1 MKRFITYLYDY
12 TGAVK
17 GKNAGFV
24 KVDMRGNQCR
34 LEIHVRGLGQV
45 TEQGIIYFIIED
57 SGLNGVKVGEIEILR
72 GQGDYGTIIKCNPIG
87 DSPYQFGQ
95 IAGVCVTYGDH
106 QMAAS
111 KWKED
116 PNLQFALQDIH
127 IWEPPQLEPEEELQ
141 KQEKLQPK
149 ADASAAQIKKETH
162 SEPVAQQSEQSAQQ
176 SAQLRTDGAQTQI
189 KQVETS
195 KSAVPRSASLET
207 KQSTASATQ
216 QSAASAAKQPTA
228 SAAQQ
233 STASVTQQSAPK
245 QALQQMQKE
254 QQMLQQTA
262 HPTAQAAAQETGW
275 AKTWKQ
281 LQAQNEKLEFRK
293 ERNGDWIKMDIKAIR
308 SLPKRNWYLGNNSFL
323 VHGFFNYHYL
333 ILGREMDGD
342 KERWY
347 LGVPGFYQQQER
359 VMATIFGFPEFFNS
373 QNGAEPFGYWI
384 HTVEME

>member
-1 MKRFITYLYDY
+1 MGTKLKRFITYLYDY

-57 SGLNGVKVGEIEILR
+57 SGLNGVKVGEMEILR

-127 IWEPPQLEPEEELQ
+127 IWEPPQLEPEEEVQ

-149 ADASAAQIKKETH
+149 ADASAAQIRQETH
-162 SEPVAQQSEQSAQQ
+162 SEPVAQQLEQSA
-176 SAQLRTDGAQTQI
+176 SS
-189 KQVETS
+189 E
-195 KSAVPRSASLET
+195 
-207 KQSTASATQ
+207 TQ
-216 QSAASAAKQPTA
+216 QPTTSAA
-228 SAAQQ
+228 
-233 STASVTQQSAPK
+233 
-245 QALQQMQKE
+245 
-254 QQMLQQTA
+254 QQTA
-262 HPTAQAAAQETGW
+262 HPTAQAAALETDW
-275 AKTWKQ
+275 AETWKQ

-384 HTVEME
+384 HTVEIE

>member
-57 SGLNGVKVGEIEILR
+57 SGLNGVKVGEMEILR

-95 IAGVCVTYGDH
+95 IAGVCVSYGDH

-141 KQEKLQPK
+141 KLEKLQPK
-149 ADASAAQIKKETH
+149 ADASEAQIRKETH
-162 SEPVAQQSEQSAQQ
+162 SEPVAQQLEQSAQQ
-176 SAQLRTDGAQTQI
+176 SAKSRTDASQAQI
-189 KQVETS
+189 RQVEIS
-195 KSAVPRSASLET
+195 K
-207 KQSTASATQ
+207 
-216 QSAASAAKQPTA
+216 

-233 STASVTQQSAPK
+233 
-245 QALQQMQKE
+245 
-254 QQMLQQTA
+254 TA
-262 HPTAQAAAQETGW
+262 HSTAQAAVLETGW
-275 AKTWKQ
+275 AETWKQ

-384 HTVEME
+384 HTVEIE

>member
-57 SGLNGVKVGEIEILR
+57 SGLNGVKVGEMEILR

-95 IAGVCVTYGDH
+95 IAGVCVSYGDH

-127 IWEPPQLEPEEELQ
+127 IWEPPQLEPEQELQ
-141 KQEKLQPK
+141 KLEKLQPK
-149 ADASAAQIKKETH
+149 ADASEAQI
-162 SEPVAQQSEQSAQQ
+162 
-176 SAQLRTDGAQTQI
+176 R
-189 KQVETS
+189 QVEIS
-195 KSAVPRSASLET
+195 K
-207 KQSTASATQ
+207 
-216 QSAASAAKQPTA
+216 

-233 STASVTQQSAPK
+233 PTTSETQQPTTSA
-245 QALQQMQKE
+245 A
-254 QQMLQQTA
+254 QQTA
-262 HPTAQAAAQETGW
+262 HPTAQAAALETGW
-275 AKTWKQ
+275 AETWKQ

-384 HTVEME
+384 HTVEIE

>member
-127 IWEPPQLEPEEELQ
+127 IWEPPQLEPEEVQ

-149 ADASAAQIKKETH
+149 ADASAAQIRQETH
-162 SEPVAQQSEQSAQQ
+162 SEPVAQQLEQSA
-176 SAQLRTDGAQTQI
+176 SS
-189 KQVETS
+189 E
-195 KSAVPRSASLET
+195 
-207 KQSTASATQ
+207 TQ
-216 QSAASAAKQPTA
+216 QPTTSETQQPTT
-228 SAAQQ
+228 SE
-233 STASVTQQSAPK
+233 T
-245 QALQQMQKE
+245 
-254 QQMLQQTA
+254 QQTA
-262 HPTAQAAAQETGW
+262 HPTAQAVAQETDW
-275 AKTWKQ
+275 VKTWKQ

-384 HTVEME
+384 HTVEIE

>member
-45 TEQGIIYFIIED
+45 TEQGILYFIIED
-57 SGLNGVKVGEIEILR
+57 SGLNGVKVGEMEILR

-87 DSPYQFGQ
+87 DSPYRFGQ
-95 IAGVCVTYGDH
+95 IAGVCVTYGEN

-127 IWEPPQLEPEEELQ
+127 IWEPPQLEPEENLQ
-141 KQEKLQPK
+141 KQEKSQPK
-149 ADASAAQIKKETH
+149 TDASAAQIKKETH
-162 SEPVAQQSEQSAQQ
+162 SEPVAQQS
-176 SAQLRTDGAQTQI
+176 
-189 KQVETS
+189 V
-195 KSAVPRSASLET
+195 
-207 KQSTASATQ
+207 SATQ
-216 QSAASAAKQPTA
+216 QPIASAI
-228 SAAQQ
+228 
-233 STASVTQQSAPK
+233 QQSAPK

-254 QQMLQQTA
+254 QQVLQQTTQ
-262 HPTAQAAAQETGW
+262 PTAQAAAQETGW

-281 LQAQNEKLEFRK
+281 LQMQNEKLEFRK

>member
-45 TEQGIIYFIIED
+45 TEQGIIYFMIED
-57 SGLNGVKVGEIEILR
+57 SGLNGVKVGEMEILR

-87 DSPYQFGQ
+87 DSPYRFGQ
-95 IAGVCVTYGDH
+95 IAGVCVTYGDN

-127 IWEPPQLEPEEELQ
+127 IWEPPQLEPEENLQ

-149 ADASAAQIKKETH
+149 TDASAAQIKH
-162 SEPVAQQSEQSAQQ
+162 
-176 SAQLRTDGAQTQI
+176 
-189 KQVETS
+189 VETS
-195 KSAVPRSASLET
+195 KSE
-207 KQSTASATQ
+207 TQ
-216 QSAASAAKQPTA
+216 QPVSAMQQPTSSAGQQPTSSAAR
-228 SAAQQ
+228 
-233 STASVTQQSAPK
+233 QSAPK

-254 QQMLQQTA
+254 QQVLQQTTQ
-262 HPTAQAAAQETGW
+262 PMAQAATQETGW

-281 LQAQNEKLEFRK
+281 LQMQNEKLEFRK

>member
-57 SGLNGVKVGEIEILR
+57 SGLNGVKVGEMEILR

-149 ADASAAQIKKETH
+149 ADASAAQIRQETH
-162 SEPVAQQSEQSAQQ
+162 SEPVAQQLEQSA
-176 SAQLRTDGAQTQI
+176 SS
-189 KQVETS
+189 E
-195 KSAVPRSASLET
+195 
-207 KQSTASATQ
+207 TQ
-216 QSAASAAKQPTA
+216 QPTTSAA
-228 SAAQQ
+228 
-233 STASVTQQSAPK
+233 
-245 QALQQMQKE
+245 
-254 QQMLQQTA
+254 QQTA
-262 HPTAQAAAQETGW
+262 HPTAQAAAQETDW

-384 HTVEME
+384 HTVEIE

>member
-57 SGLNGVKVGEIEILR
+57 SGLNGVKVGEMEILR

-127 IWEPPQLEPEEELQ
+127 IWEPPQLESEEEVQ

-149 ADASAAQIKKETH
+149 ADASAAQIRQETH
-162 SEPVAQQSEQSAQQ
+162 SEPVAQQLEQSASSETQQ
-176 SAQLRTDGAQTQI
+176 PTT
-189 KQVETS
+189 
-195 KSAVPRSASLET
+195 
-207 KQSTASATQ
+207 SAT
-216 QSAASAAKQPTA
+216 
-228 SAAQQ
+228 
-233 STASVTQQSAPK
+233 
-245 QALQQMQKE
+245 
-254 QQMLQQTA
+254 QQTA
-262 HPTAQAAAQETGW
+262 HPTAQAVAQETDW

>member
-1 MKRFITYLYDY
+1 
-12 TGAVK
+12 
-17 GKNAGFV
+17 
-24 KVDMRGNQCR
+24 
-34 LEIHVRGLGQV
+34 
-45 TEQGIIYFIIED
+45 
-57 SGLNGVKVGEIEILR
+57 
-72 GQGDYGTIIKCNPIG
+72 
-87 DSPYQFGQ
+87 
-95 IAGVCVTYGDH
+95 
-106 QMAAS
+106 MAAS

-149 ADASAAQIKKETH
+149 ADASAAQIRQETH
-162 SEPVAQQSEQSAQQ
+162 SEPVAQQLEQSASSETQQ
-176 SAQLRTDGAQTQI
+176 PTTSETQ
-189 KQVETS
+189 QPTT
-195 KSAVPRSASLET
+195 L
-207 KQSTASATQ
+207 ATQ
-216 QSAASAAKQPTA
+216 QPT
-228 SAAQQ
+228 
-233 STASVTQQSAPK
+233 TLET
-245 QALQQMQKE
+245 
-254 QQMLQQTA
+254 QQTA
-262 HPTAQAAAQETGW
+262 HPTAQAVAQETDW

-384 HTVEME
+384 HTVEIE

>member
-45 TEQGIIYFIIED
+45 TEQGILYFIIED
-57 SGLNGVKVGEIEILR
+57 SGLNGVKVGEMEILR

-141 KQEKLQPK
+141 KQEKLQSK
-149 ADASAAQIKKETH
+149 ADASEAQI
-162 SEPVAQQSEQSAQQ
+162 
-176 SAQLRTDGAQTQI
+176 R
-189 KQVETS
+189 QVEIS
-195 KSAVPRSASLET
+195 K
-207 KQSTASATQ
+207 
-216 QSAASAAKQPTA
+216 

-233 STASVTQQSAPK
+233 PTTSETQQPTTSA
-245 QALQQMQKE
+245 A
-254 QQMLQQTA
+254 QQTA
-262 HPTAQAAAQETGW
+262 HPTAQAAALETGW
-275 AKTWKQ
+275 AETWKQ

-384 HTVEME
+384 HTVEIE

>member
-17 GKNAGFV
+17 GRNAGFV

-57 SGLNGVKVGEIEILR
+57 SGLNGVKVGEMEILR

-149 ADASAAQIKKETH
+149 ADASAAQIRQETH
-162 SEPVAQQSEQSAQQ
+162 SEPVAQQLEQSA
-176 SAQLRTDGAQTQI
+176 S
-189 KQVETS
+189 S
-195 KSAVPRSASLET
+195 ET
-207 KQSTASATQ
+207 KQ
-216 QSAASAAKQPTA
+216 PT
-228 SAAQQ
+228 
-233 STASVTQQSAPK
+233 TLET
-245 QALQQMQKE
+245 
-254 QQMLQQTA
+254 QQTA
-262 HPTAQAAAQETGW
+262 HPTAQAAAQETDW

-384 HTVEME
+384 HTVEIE

>member
-1 MKRFITYLYDY
+1 
-12 TGAVK
+12 
-17 GKNAGFV
+17 
-24 KVDMRGNQCR
+24 
-34 LEIHVRGLGQV
+34 
-45 TEQGIIYFIIED
+45 
-57 SGLNGVKVGEIEILR
+57 
-72 GQGDYGTIIKCNPIG
+72 
-87 DSPYQFGQ
+87 
-95 IAGVCVTYGDH
+95 
-106 QMAAS
+106 
-111 KWKED
+111 
-116 PNLQFALQDIH
+116 
-127 IWEPPQLEPEEELQ
+127 
-141 KQEKLQPK
+141 
-149 ADASAAQIKKETH
+149 
-162 SEPVAQQSEQSAQQ
+162 
-176 SAQLRTDGAQTQI
+176 
-189 KQVETS
+189 
-195 KSAVPRSASLET
+195 
-207 KQSTASATQ
+207 
-216 QSAASAAKQPTA
+216 
-228 SAAQQ
+228 
-233 STASVTQQSAPK
+233 
-245 QALQQMQKE
+245 MQKE

>member
-57 SGLNGVKVGEIEILR
+57 SGLNGVKVGEMEILR

-149 ADASAAQIKKETH
+149 ADASAVQIRQKTH
-162 SEPVAQQSEQSAQQ
+162 SEPVAQQLEQSA
-176 SAQLRTDGAQTQI
+176 SS
-189 KQVETS
+189 E
-195 KSAVPRSASLET
+195 
-207 KQSTASATQ
+207 TQ
-216 QSAASAAKQPTA
+216 QLTTSETQQPTTSAA
-228 SAAQQ
+228 
-233 STASVTQQSAPK
+233 
-245 QALQQMQKE
+245 
-254 QQMLQQTA
+254 QQTA
-262 HPTAQAAAQETGW
+262 HPAAQAAAQETDW
-275 AKTWKQ
+275 TKTWKQ

-373 QNGAEPFGYWI
+373 QSGAEPFGYWI
-384 HTVEME
+384 HTVEIE

>member
-1 MKRFITYLYDY
+1 
-12 TGAVK
+12 
-17 GKNAGFV
+17 
-24 KVDMRGNQCR
+24 
-34 LEIHVRGLGQV
+34 
-45 TEQGIIYFIIED
+45 
-57 SGLNGVKVGEIEILR
+57 
-72 GQGDYGTIIKCNPIG
+72 
-87 DSPYQFGQ
+87 
-95 IAGVCVTYGDH
+95 
-106 QMAAS
+106 MAAS

-149 ADASAAQIKKETH
+149 ADASAAQIRQETH
-162 SEPVAQQSEQSAQQ
+162 SEPVAQQLEQSASSETQQ
-176 SAQLRTDGAQTQI
+176 PTT
-189 KQVETS
+189 
-195 KSAVPRSASLET
+195 
-207 KQSTASATQ
+207 SATQ
-216 QSAASAAKQPTA
+216 QTA
-228 SAAQQ
+228 Y
-233 STASVTQQSAPK
+233 
-245 QALQQMQKE
+245 
-254 QQMLQQTA
+254 
-262 HPTAQAAAQETGW
+262 PTAQAAAQETDW

-281 LQAQNEKLEFRK
+281 LQAKNEKLEFRK

-384 HTVEME
+384 HTVEIE

>member
-57 SGLNGVKVGEIEILR
+57 SGLNGVKVGEMEILR

-127 IWEPPQLEPEEELQ
+127 IWEPPQLEPEEEVQ

-149 ADASAAQIKKETH
+149 ADASAAQIRQETH
-162 SEPVAQQSEQSAQQ
+162 SEPVDQQLEQSA
-176 SAQLRTDGAQTQI
+176 SS
-189 KQVETS
+189 E
-195 KSAVPRSASLET
+195 
-207 KQSTASATQ
+207 TQ
-216 QSAASAAKQPTA
+216 QPTTSETQQPTTSAA
-228 SAAQQ
+228 
-233 STASVTQQSAPK
+233 
-245 QALQQMQKE
+245 
-254 QQMLQQTA
+254 QQTA
-262 HPTAQAAAQETGW
+262 HPTAQAAAQETDW

-384 HTVEME
+384 HTVEIE

>member
-45 TEQGIIYFIIED
+45 TEQGILYFIIED

-106 QMAAS
+106 QMVAS

-141 KQEKLQPK
+141 KQEKLQSK
-149 ADASAAQIKKETH
+149 ADASEGQIRQETH
-162 SEPVAQQSEQSAQQ
+162 SEPVAQQLEQS
-176 SAQLRTDGAQTQI
+176 TT
-189 KQVETS
+189 
-195 KSAVPRSASLET
+195 
-207 KQSTASATQ
+207 
-216 QSAASAAKQPTA
+216 SAA
-228 SAAQQ
+228 
-233 STASVTQQSAPK
+233 
-245 QALQQMQKE
+245 
-254 QQMLQQTA
+254 QQTA
-262 HPTAQAAAQETGW
+262 HPTAQAAALETGW
-275 AKTWKQ
+275 AETWKQ

-308 SLPKRNWYLGNNSFL
+308 LLPKRNWYLGNNSFL

-384 HTVEME
+384 HTVEIE

>member
-57 SGLNGVKVGEIEILR
+57 SGLNGVKVGEMEILR

-149 ADASAAQIKKETH
+149 AEASAAQIRQETH
-162 SEPVAQQSEQSAQQ
+162 SEPVAQQLGQSASSETQQ
-176 SAQLRTDGAQTQI
+176 PTTSETQ
-189 KQVETS
+189 QPT
-195 KSAVPRSASLET
+195 T
-207 KQSTASATQ
+207 SATQ
-216 QSAASAAKQPTA
+216 QPTT

-233 STASVTQQSAPK
+233 T
-245 QALQQMQKE
+245 
-254 QQMLQQTA
+254 
-262 HPTAQAAAQETGW
+262 AQETDW

-384 HTVEME
+384 HTVEIE

>member
-57 SGLNGVKVGEIEILR
+57 SGLNGVKVGEMEILR

-141 KQEKLQPK
+141 KLEKLQPK
-149 ADASAAQIKKETH
+149 ANASEAQIRQETH
-162 SEPVAQQSEQSAQQ
+162 SEPVAQQLEQSA
-176 SAQLRTDGAQTQI
+176 SS
-189 KQVETS
+189 E
-195 KSAVPRSASLET
+195 
-207 KQSTASATQ
+207 TQ
-216 QSAASAAKQPTA
+216 QPTTSAA
-228 SAAQQ
+228 
-233 STASVTQQSAPK
+233 
-245 QALQQMQKE
+245 
-254 QQMLQQTA
+254 QQTA
-262 HPTAQAAAQETGW
+262 HPTAQAAAQETDW

-384 HTVEME
+384 HTVEIE

>member
-1 MKRFITYLYDY
+1 MGTKLKRFITYLYDY

-57 SGLNGVKVGEIEILR
+57 SGLNGVKVGEMEILR

-127 IWEPPQLEPEEELQ
+127 IWEPPQLEPEEVQ

-149 ADASAAQIKKETH
+149 ADASAAQ
-162 SEPVAQQSEQSAQQ
+162 
-176 SAQLRTDGAQTQI
+176 
-189 KQVETS
+189 
-195 KSAVPRSASLET
+195 
-207 KQSTASATQ
+207 
-216 QSAASAAKQPTA
+216 
-228 SAAQQ
+228 
-233 STASVTQQSAPK
+233 
-245 QALQQMQKE
+245 
-254 QQMLQQTA
+254 QTA
-262 HPTAQAAAQETGW
+262 HPTAQAVAQETDW

-384 HTVEME
+384 HTVEIE